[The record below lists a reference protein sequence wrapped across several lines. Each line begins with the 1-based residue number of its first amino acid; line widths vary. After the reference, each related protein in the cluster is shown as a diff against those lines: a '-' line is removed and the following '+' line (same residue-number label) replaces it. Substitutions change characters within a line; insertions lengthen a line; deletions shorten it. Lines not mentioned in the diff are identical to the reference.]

1 MKKTGSSRPPKK
13 PPAPA
18 KAQAKLKAKAKSGA
32 RKLAA
37 KKAAIAPALRV
48 LPALAPIPLPR
59 RFQAKLA
66 ALARR
71 HLFLTLG
78 RGAAR
83 VILAVA
89 LLLLVQGLIDW
100 NADLPRG
107 VRALLLA
114 ADLGGLGWLGWREI
128 VGSWKRR
135 LNLETAALLAQKK
148 WPSTRSAYVAA
159 VQLASGKTGV
169 PVAPALVH
177 QLLQRVEGETARPS
191 LGAAFSALPFLRAA
205 GLGLLGWAVLGTIF
219 HFSPHVSTVLLER
232 IFLSRQPLPTRTVVE
247 PVTRDMAVAI
257 GSDIMLQAK
266 AVGVIP
272 NHGRITLFYAG
283 KETQE
288 LAPTPEPDHPEYF
301 SLLLHNVQK
310 PFRYQFSLND
320 GHGEFYNVKTLIAP
334 SVESVDCLQTYPAYT
349 GLPDQ
354 KRTPGDLSLLEGS
367 VLHVHLKATMSLG
380 AATAVYQGIPGQ
392 MEMQITGADRK
403 EASADIPIPAKGLT
417 GFSFHLVNQEALASV
432 NDTVYQVQI
441 VLDEPPT
448 VRLIAP
454 EAPQVNVTVKAAPKI
469 VFEVGDDFAV
479 SRLRLCYEIG
489 DPAPSAEDEVPPPVL
504 QTPIDFD
511 LKAIKIAPGSP
522 AVVTYVWDIPSQN
535 PPWREGQVIN
545 YWIEAVDNNNVTGP
559 GVTVSNK
566 QHFSIVS
573 PEVVQ
578 AQMLKQLQDVTD
590 SMHQMLEKEKKA
602 SDILGTPLESNH

>member
-1 MKKTGSSRPPKK
+1 MKKTRTPSPRPKRK
-13 PPAPA
+13 PTT
-18 KAQAKLKAKAKSGA
+18 KAKAVV
-32 RKLAA
+32 
-37 KKAAIAPALRV
+37 KKAAPASV
-48 LPALAPIPLPR
+48 PWVPPAVATMPLPR

-71 HLFLTLG
+71 HLVLTLG
-78 RGAAR
+78 RGVAR
-83 VILAVA
+83 VLLAVA
-89 LLLLVQGLIDW
+89 LLLLAQGLIDW
-100 NADLPRG
+100 NADLPWG

-114 ADLGGLGWLGWREI
+114 ADLGGLGWLCRREI
-128 VGSWKRR
+128 VAAWRRR

-148 WPSTRSAYVAA
+148 WSSARSDYVAA
-159 VQLASGKTGV
+159 VQLAAGRTGG
-169 PVAPALVH
+169 PVSPALVR
-177 QLLQRVEGETARPS
+177 QLLEKVEEETGRPS
-191 LGAAFSALPFLRAA
+191 FGAAFSAAPCLRAA
-205 GLGLLGWAVLGTIF
+205 GLGLLGWAVLGGLF
-219 HFSPHVSTVLLER
+219 LFSPHVGTVLLER

-247 PVTRDMAVAI
+247 PITRDLAVAT
-257 GSDIMLQAK
+257 GSDITLQAK
-266 AVGVIP
+266 ATGVIP

-288 LAPTPEPDHPEYF
+288 LAPIPEADHPEVF

-320 GHGEFYNVKTLIAP
+320 GHGEFYEVKTLIAP
-334 SVESVDCLQTYPAYT
+334 SVESVECVQTYPAYT

-367 VLHVHLKATMSLG
+367 VLHLRVKATMALG
-380 AATAVYQGIPGQ
+380 AATVVDQGIPGQ
-392 MEMQITGADRK
+392 VEMQISGADRK

-417 GFSFHLVNQEALASV
+417 GFSFHLVNQENLASV

-441 VLDEPPT
+441 VTDEPPT

-454 EAPQVNVTVKAAPKI
+454 EAAQVNVTVKAAPKI
-469 VFEVGDDFAV
+469 VFEVGDDFAL
-479 SRLRLCYEIG
+479 SRLRLCYDIG
-489 DPAPSAEDEVPPPVL
+489 DPAPSAEDEVPAPVL

-511 LKAIKIAPGSP
+511 LKAIKTAPGSP
-522 AVVTYVWDIPSQN
+522 AVVTYVWDIPSQK
-535 PPWREGQVIN
+535 PPWREGQVID

-559 GVTVSNK
+559 GVTVSPK

-602 SDILGTPLESNH
+602 NDILGTPLESNH